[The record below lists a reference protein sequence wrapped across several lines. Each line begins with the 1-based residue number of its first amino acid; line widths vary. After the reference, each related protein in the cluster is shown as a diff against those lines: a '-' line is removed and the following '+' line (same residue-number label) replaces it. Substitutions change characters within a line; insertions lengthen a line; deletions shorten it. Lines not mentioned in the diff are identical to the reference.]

1 MSTEDQKFTDQKF
14 TRRQILRWV
23 GGGLLFNATGTVLY
37 DPIGRLIRPVND
49 QLGSALLS
57 QRLIPEIDLGDHV
70 DLGKLIVN
78 SFDGTPKIDLANFRL
93 QVGGQVNKPL
103 NLSMDDIRRLP
114 YESQITQHVCV
125 EGWAAIVQWGG
136 VKLADILQIAGVKP
150 TARYVYFT
158 SADGYYESWDLASVL
173 HPQTL
178 LAYQMNGRDLPSEN
192 GAPLRLASPIKL
204 GYKQS
209 KWVTEIVVTSQLLPK
224 RGYWEDLGYE
234 WFGGL

>member
-1 MSTEDQKFTDQKF
+1 MSTEDKRF

-49 QLGSALLS
+49 QLGSAMLS

-78 SFDGTPKIDLANFRL
+78 SFDGTPKINLASFRL

-136 VKLADILQIAGVKP
+136 VKLSDILQIAGVKP

-158 SADGYYESWDLASVL
+158 SADGYYESWDLASAQ

-178 LAYQMNGRDLPSEN
+178 LAYQKNDAPLPSDN

-204 GYKQS
+204 GYKLS
-209 KWVTEIVVTSQLLPK
+209 KWVTAVTVTDKLMTK
-224 RGYWEDLGYE
+224 RGYWEDQGYD
-234 WFGGL
+234 WFASI

>member
-1 MSTEDQKFTDQKF
+1 MSTEDKKF

-49 QLGSALLS
+49 RLGEAMLS

-93 QVGGQVNKPL
+93 QVGGQVKKPL
-103 NLSMDDIRRLP
+103 NLSMEDIRRLP

-136 VKLADILQIAGVKP
+136 VKLSDILQIAGVKP

-158 SADGYYESWDLASVL
+158 SADGYYESWDLASAQ

-178 LAYQMNGRDLPSEN
+178 LAYQKNDAPLPPEN

-204 GYKQS
+204 GYKLS
-209 KWVTEIVVTSQLLPK
+209 KWVTAVTVTDQLMTK
-224 RGYWEDLGYE
+224 RGYWEDQGYD
-234 WFGGL
+234 WFASI

>member
-1 MSTEDQKFTDQKF
+1 MSTEDKKF

-49 QLGSALLS
+49 RLGEAMLS

-93 QVGGQVNKPL
+93 QVTGQVKKPL
-103 NLSMDDIRRLP
+103 NLSMEDIRRLP

-136 VKLADILQIAGVKP
+136 VKLSDILQIAGVKP

-158 SADGYYESWDLASVL
+158 SADGYYESWDLASAQ

-178 LAYQMNGRDLPSEN
+178 LAYQKNDAPLPAEN

-204 GYKQS
+204 GYKLS
-209 KWVTEIVVTSQLLPK
+209 KWVTTVTVTDQLMTK
-224 RGYWEDLGYE
+224 RGYWEDQGYD
-234 WFGGL
+234 WFASI

>member
-1 MSTEDQKFTDQKF
+1 MSTEDKKF

-49 QLGSALLS
+49 QLGSAMLS

-93 QVGGQVNKPL
+93 QVGGQVKKPL
-103 NLSMDDIRRLP
+103 NLSMDDIKRLP

-136 VKLADILQIAGVKP
+136 VKLSDILQLAGVKP

-158 SADGYYESWDLASVL
+158 SADGYYESWDLASAQ

-178 LAYQMNGRDLPSEN
+178 LAYQKNDAPLPAAN

-204 GYKQS
+204 GYKLS
-209 KWVTEIVVTSQLLPK
+209 KWVTAVTVTDKLTTKL
-224 RGYWEDLGYE
+224 GYWEDQGYD
-234 WFGGL
+234 WFASI

>member
-1 MSTEDQKFTDQKF
+1 MSTEDKKF

-49 QLGSALLS
+49 QLGSAMLS

-93 QVGGQVNKPL
+93 QVGGQVKKPL
-103 NLSMDDIRRLP
+103 NLSMDDIKRLP

-136 VKLADILQIAGVKP
+136 VKLSDILQLAGVKP

-158 SADGYYESWDLASVL
+158 SADGYYESWDLASAQ

-178 LAYQMNGRDLPSEN
+178 LAYQKNDAPLPAAN

-204 GYKQS
+204 GYKLS
-209 KWVTEIVVTSQLLPK
+209 KWVTAVTVTDKLTTK
-224 RGYWEDLGYE
+224 RGYWEDQGYD
-234 WFGGL
+234 WFASI

>member
-1 MSTEDQKFTDQKF
+1 MSTEDKKF
-14 TRRQILRWV
+14 TRRQILRQIPRWV
-23 GGGLLFNATGTVLY
+23 GGGLLFNAAGTVLY

-93 QVGGQVNKPL
+93 QVTGQVNKPL
-103 NLSMDDIRRLP
+103 HLSMEDIRRLP

-136 VKLADILQIAGVKP
+136 VKLSDILQIAGVKP

-158 SADGYYESWDLASVL
+158 SADGYYESWDLASAQ

-178 LAYQMNGRDLPSEN
+178 LAYQKNDAPLPAEN

-204 GYKQS
+204 GYKLS
-209 KWVTEIVVTSQLLPK
+209 KWVTAVTVTDKLMTK
-224 RGYWEDLGYE
+224 RGYWEDQGYD
-234 WFGGL
+234 WFASI